1 MKNKIKIFALY
12 HDNKPIFKNDLITPL
27 LTGACS
33 KDIEFDGYKDNT
45 GDNISS
51 KNRLWAELT
60 GQYWVLKN
68 YIPQNPNLEYVGFC
82 HYRRFF
88 DILNKKKQKA
98 YKKIYWENFSKKF
111 DKNNNAEKIY
121 ERINDYDIIMPHLQ
135 TNKEGTI
142 YEQYCTAH
150 PKEAIDK
157 LIEIVKRD
165 YPEYVDTMNET
176 LFGKKSYYCL
186 NFIIK
191 KELFEEYFN
200 WIYDLLTKL
209 DSEDNLLEYYEKNP
223 NYNYIKI
230 PAYLAE
236 RFINVW
242 INHKIKTSGIKILE
256 ANTFLLFGFG
266 CKKINFFIGNIIFA
280 DKIRVTLF
288 NLIKFSFKRRV
299 DKNLKP

>member
-1 MKNKIKIFALY
+1 MNNKIKIFAFY
-12 HDNKPIFKNDLITPL
+12 HDIKPLFKNELISPL
-27 LTGACS
+27 LTGAFS
-33 KDIEFDGYKDNT
+33 KNFNFDGYRDNN

-51 KNRLWAELT
+51 KNKLWAELT

-68 YIPQNPNLEYVGFC
+68 FIPKHPNLEYIGFC

-98 YKKIYWENFSKKF
+98 YKKIYWEDFSKKF

-121 ERINDYDIIMPHLQ
+121 ETIKEYDIILPQ
-135 TNKEGTI
+135 SYTTKEDSI

-157 LIEIVKRD
+157 LIKIVKRD
-165 YPEYVDTMNET
+165 YPEYVETMNET
-176 LFGKKSYYCL
+176 LFGKKIYYCL
-186 NFIIK
+186 NFIME

-200 WIYDLLTKL
+200 WIYDILIKL
-209 DSEDNLLEYYEKNP
+209 EQEDDLEAYYKKNP
-223 NYNYIKI
+223 DYNYIKI

-242 INHKIKTSGIKILE
+242 INHKIKTCNIKILE
-256 ANTFLLFGFG
+256 ANTELLTDFGS
-266 CKKINFFIGNIIFA
+266 KKINFLIGNIIIA
-280 DKIRVTLF
+280 DKIRISLF
-288 NLIKFSFKRRV
+288 NLIRFNFR
-299 DKNLKP
+299 KNK

>member
-1 MKNKIKIFALY
+1 MNNKIKIFAFY
-12 HDNKPIFKNDLITPL
+12 HDIKPLFKNELISPL
-27 LTGACS
+27 LTGAFS
-33 KDIEFDGYKDNT
+33 KNFNFDGYRDNN

-51 KNRLWAELT
+51 KNKLWAELT

-68 YIPQNPNLEYVGFC
+68 FIPKHPNLEYIGFC

-98 YKKIYWENFSKKF
+98 YKKIYWEDFSKKF

-121 ERINDYDIIMPHLQ
+121 EKIKEYDIILPQ
-135 TNKEGTI
+135 SYTTKEDSI

-157 LIEIVKRD
+157 LIKIVKRD
-165 YPEYVDTMNET
+165 YPEYVETMNET
-176 LFGKKSYYCL
+176 LFGKKIYYCL
-186 NFIIK
+186 NFIMK

-200 WIYDLLTKL
+200 WIYDILIKL
-209 DSEDNLLEYYEKNP
+209 EQEDDLEAYYKKNP

-242 INHKIKTSGIKILE
+242 INHKIKTCNIKILE
-256 ANTFLLFGFG
+256 ANTELLTDFGS
-266 CKKINFFIGNIIFA
+266 KKINFLIGNIIIA
-280 DKIRVTLF
+280 DKIRITLF

-299 DKNLKP
+299 DKNLNP